1 MTEMASWHRLPACG
15 SAVCTFR
22 GQRWLSEGVDKVA
35 ERDAA
40 GARTLKIVGQASLP
54 VVAARASWLAPH
66 LRAVTVLAMPTSS
79 AQLPLFIRTLRPKAL
94 ALIAQRFVIGTH
106 NRAPEAGALTKD
118 PLWGAAAAP
127 FSPDRGRK
135 LKQNVESRVKGWKPV
150 LHRLPACEIFLPK
163 VLEKTMTGSKAC
175 PTIRKYIFSATTF
188 TGRASTNQSIGRI
201 CRNLSILPLSGKT
214 KERVEAVK
222 ILFQIAC

>member
-1 MTEMASWHRLPACG
+1 MQNEGDSLKNTERLSQAGSLCHRKNQRLWVANLMSEMASWHRLPACG
-15 SAVCTFR
+15 SAVWTFR

-40 GARTLKIVGQASLP
+40 RARTLKIVGQASLP

-106 NRAPEAGALTKD
+106 NGAPEAGALTKD

-127 FSPDRGRK
+127 FSPGPGEKIKAKCRK
-135 LKQNVESRVKGWKPV
+135 SSE
-150 LHRLPACEIFLPK
+150 RLE
-163 VLEKTMTGSKAC
+163 AC
-175 PTIRKYIFSATTF
+175 PSQ
-188 TGRASTNQSIGRI
+188 ASS
-201 CRNLSILPLSGKT
+201 L
-214 KERVEAVK
+214 
-222 ILFQIAC
+222 